1 MKVIAKARHIHMSAR
16 KLRLVIDAVRGKR
29 VEEAIQKL
37 QFMNKAAALP
47 VRKLVQSAVANA
59 EHNFKLNKESLFIET
74 IAADGGPI
82 IHRWRARAMGRAAP
96 IRKRTAHIT
105 VVLNEKAP
113 VAAKAVKK
121 SSSKKAA

>member
-1 MKVIAKARHIHMSAR
+1 MKIIAKARHIHMSAR

-47 VRKLVQSAVANA
+47 VRKVIASAAANA
-59 EHNFKLNKESLFIET
+59 EHNFHLEKGSLFIKT
-74 IAADGGPI
+74 IVADSGPI

-96 IRKRTAHIT
+96 IRKHTAHIT
-105 VVLNEKAP
+105 VVLDEKKNEKKIDA
-113 VAAKAVKK
+113 
-121 SSSKKAA
+121 

>member
-1 MKVIAKARHIHMSAR
+1 MSAR